1 MAERLDLKTSPSLSL
16 PNYSIRKS
24 HVRSIPLSQEDDVAN
39 VHERSNCNIANL
51 KAKILTNM
59 LVASAVFQSMDKTLE
74 RLLKKSTSAY
84 DYIVLLAQSM
94 LPVYTRVYPVFLF
107 YI

>member
-1 MAERLDLKTSPSLSL
+1 MMLQTFMNGPTVISLISK
-16 PNYSIRKS
+16 R
-24 HVRSIPLSQEDDVAN
+24 RF
-39 VHERSNCNIANL
+39 
-51 KAKILTNM
+51 LTNM

>member
-1 MAERLDLKTSPSLSL
+1 MMLQTFMSGPTVISLISK
-16 PNYSIRKS
+16 R
-24 HVRSIPLSQEDDVAN
+24 RF
-39 VHERSNCNIANL
+39 
-51 KAKILTNM
+51 LTNK
-59 LVASAVFQSMDKTLE
+59 LVVSAVFQSMDKTLE

-94 LPVYTRVYPVFLF
+94 LPVYTRVLSVLF